1 MKAALK
7 QITGVGRTAHICKWL
22 KGVPLLS
29 HASPLLLFQFSP
41 HTLQSSSSPQSE
53 SSRIRPLHPGRNG
66 TGLQM
71 LVENMKEAALLQ
83 KQEFSGVHN
92 SPLRSRSRTSA
103 ASDWSVHGREQ
114 GQGQTTRR
122 GEETAVGGAV
132 PVLPPGPR
140 RQARTLLMTTTNQ
153 QR

>member
-1 MKAALK
+1 
-7 QITGVGRTAHICKWL
+7 
-22 KGVPLLS
+22 
-29 HASPLLLFQFSP
+29 
-41 HTLQSSSSPQSE
+41 
-53 SSRIRPLHPGRNG
+53 
-66 TGLQM
+66 M

-83 KQEFSGVHN
+83 KQEFSGAHN
-92 SPLRSRSRTSA
+92 SPLRSWSRTSA

-114 GQGQTTRR
+114 GQGRTTRR
-122 GEETAVGGAV
+122 GEEKAVGGAV